1 MEIFSI
7 DITEHHHLQPTQNQP
22 HHDSGDSGHSRP
34 PFHPPVFHR
43 FSSTACVDQHGGF
56 GKDHLDQKK
65 RTAVTRFGCCFGGD
79 KKTGARYE
87 QCEDDHHSGPM
98 DDLRG
103 GLSFEGWMDVSRP
116 GFCRVA
122 LAAKLIIHCSQSYF
136 SAGFLSA
143 VLVFD
148 PLNPIRD
155 PQYLLCGLCIS
166 RMEYISYIYKKWF
179 LNPSFRI
186 CHCLVHTIGSCQFC
200 KKTSTSQLLDKMY
213 HTHLNYVRICPR
225 S

>member
-1 MEIFSI
+1 MDPWNIGIFMRLSFGYPLLLCSFCK
-7 DITEHHHLQPTQNQP
+7 TPVNPRQGEWLP
-22 HHDSGDSGHSRP
+22 H
-34 PFHPPVFHR
+34 
-43 FSSTACVDQHGGF
+43 
-56 GKDHLDQKK
+56 
-65 RTAVTRFGCCFGGD
+65 FGCCFGGD

-116 GFCRVA
+116 GYCRVA
-122 LAAKLIIHCSQSYF
+122 LAAKLIINCSQSYF

-166 RMEYISYIYKKWF
+166 RMEYISYISYIYKSGFWTHPFVFVTALSIPLGAVNFVRK
-179 LNPSFRI
+179 LP
-186 CHCLVHTIGSCQFC
+186 LVSC
-200 KKTSTSQLLDKMY
+200 
-213 HTHLNYVRICPR
+213 
-225 S
+225 